1 MHDLEGVWVVN
12 DELEWIFACIN
23 HGMVGYES
31 GMVMRLV
38 EIRYSWMK
46 YDELVWV
53 WSETWER
60 LVTKVD
66 IIYVHAW

>member
-1 MHDLEGVWVVN
+1 MHDWEGVWVVN
-12 DELEWIFACIN
+12 DELEWILACN
-23 HGMVGYES
+23 GMVGYES
-31 GMVMRLV
+31 GMVMRWV
-38 EIRYSWMK
+38 EIWYSWME